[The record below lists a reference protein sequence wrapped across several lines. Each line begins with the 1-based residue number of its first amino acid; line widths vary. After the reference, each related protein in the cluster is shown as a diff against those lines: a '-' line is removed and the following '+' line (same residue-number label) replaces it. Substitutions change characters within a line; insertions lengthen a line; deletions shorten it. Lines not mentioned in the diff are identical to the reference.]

1 MIVELSA
8 ASKLDL
14 RVISDY
20 IAIDSPDRA
29 EKFVDVI
36 LDRCLEIGD
45 APKAYP
51 LRPDIAEHIRS
62 VAFRRYMIFYSLRP
76 DHVRIERILHSS
88 RNIVGGD
95 FL

>member
-1 MIVELSA
+1 VFLKFSQNAKI
-8 ASKLDL
+8 DL
-14 RVISDY
+14 ES
-20 IAIDSPDRA
+20 
-29 EKFVDVI
+29 
-36 LDRCLEIGD
+36 IGD
-45 APKAYP
+45 FIAVDNPGRAVTFIQEIKERCYSVCDAPNAYP

-62 VAFRRYMIFYSLRP
+62 VAFRRYMIFYSTQP